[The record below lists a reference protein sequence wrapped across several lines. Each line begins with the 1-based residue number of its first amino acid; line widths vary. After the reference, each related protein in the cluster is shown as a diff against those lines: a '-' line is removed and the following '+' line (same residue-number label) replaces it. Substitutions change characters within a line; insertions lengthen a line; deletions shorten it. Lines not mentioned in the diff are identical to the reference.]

1 MPEAAQAG
9 VTPLDIAVKHGFDEV
24 AQAIVSLRAQDLQG
38 VCWTECAS
46 PTQSSQVPGGQRAC
60 AASVGRY
67 IALCKTSISSLS
79 LCLFLLSSF
88 FFFLHNHLLSPRQS
102 LGWL

>member
-67 IALCKTSISSLS
+67 IALCKTSAPPAP
-79 LCLFLLSSF
+79 
-88 FFFLHNHLLSPRQS
+88 SPAKSKPAPRRRS
-102 LGWL
+102 DSVTE